1 MKQVKKKWST
11 LKSNAKGKASQIS
24 REGRMTGGGPVSVEA
39 LTSTEE
45 RIVGLKGQE
54 SVSGID
60 GGIDINDI
68 RYAGMSFVYK

>member
-1 MKQVKKKWST
+1 MK
-11 LKSNAKGKASQIS
+11 
-24 REGRMTGGGPVSVEA
+24 GGGPNSWEA
-39 LTSTEE
+39 LTSAEE
-45 RIVGLKGQE
+45 PIVGVMGQE